1 MVINTSKGIMMYEY
15 HIKEVLKVYDGDTI
29 TVVIDLGFDVSIKQS
44 IRLLGIDTPEMRG
57 ESKQAAIKSRDRL
70 AELLKQN
77 PDTYIKTYLD
87 KEEKYGRMLGEL
99 VIPNKGTINQ
109 ILINEGL
116 AKEYFG
122 GAK

>member
-1 MVINTSKGIMMYEY
+1 
-15 HIKEVLKVYDGDTI
+15 
-29 TVVIDLGFDVSIKQS
+29 
-44 IRLLGIDTPEMRG
+44 
-57 ESKQAAIKSRDRL
+57 
-70 AELLKQN
+70 
-77 PDTYIKTYLD
+77 
-87 KEEKYGRMLGEL
+87 MLGEL